1 MFKSLLIA
9 VDLAHGARGKE
20 LLGKAAG
27 LMDEGGSLHVVYVMD
42 NPPGYVMVELPEG
55 LMESKRKEAE
65 DDLRA
70 MVKAAGLKGKT
81 EVRLGNPANGILAAA
96 EENNTDVIL
105 IASHKPGLEDYFLGS
120 TAGRVVRHAQCSV
133 LVLR

>member
-1 MFKSLLIA
+1 MFKSVLVA

-20 LLGKAAG
+20 LLNKAAS
-27 LMDEGGSLHVVYVMD
+27 LMDGGGAMHVVYVMD
-42 NPPGYVMVELPEG
+42 NPPGYVMVDLPEG
-55 LMESKRKEAE
+55 IMEKKRKEAVE
-65 DDLRA
+65 ELRA
-70 MVKAAGLKGKT
+70 IVTAAGLKASV
-81 EVRLGNPANGILAAA
+81 EIRLGNPGNGILEAA
-96 EENNTDVIL
+96 EANGCDVIL